1 MKYLMIALALLAAI
15 FASVMANASYISV
28 KTGEITALLEEAD
41 RRADSGDWT
50 GAEDLTK
57 KAHEEWTSLGDYL
70 RIVLRHDQVD
80 EADRS
85 FSEVLG
91 FIECQEAAEYCAT
104 NDSLVTHLKQM
115 NDMEQLSLSNFLSI
129 PCLPAACSA
138 PS

>member
-1 MKYLMIALALLAAI
+1 MKYLVIALVILAAI
-15 FASVMANASYISV
+15 FAATLANASYISV
-28 KTGEITALLEEAD
+28 KTEEITSLLEEAD
-41 RRADSGDWT
+41 RCAGSGDWS

-57 KAHEEWTSLGDYL
+57 KAYEEWTSLGNYL

-80 EADRS
+80 EADRC

-91 FIECQEAAEYCAT
+91 YIECREDADYCAA

-129 PCLPAACSA
+129 PCLPAAYSA